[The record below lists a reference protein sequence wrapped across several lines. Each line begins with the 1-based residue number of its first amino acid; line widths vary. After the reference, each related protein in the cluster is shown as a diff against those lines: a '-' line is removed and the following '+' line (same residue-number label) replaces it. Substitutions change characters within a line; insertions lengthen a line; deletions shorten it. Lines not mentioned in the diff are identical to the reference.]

1 MMRRSKKMDKILLC
15 SYGEIDFIFEIE
27 NKKELENAIKYKNE
41 KILNNDFCMSD
52 FEYILEY
59 LENNNIQY
67 NYTAISDI
75 EQLEY

>member
-1 MMRRSKKMDKILLC
+1 MDKILLC
-15 SYGEIDFIFEIE
+15 SYGQIDYIFEIE
-27 NKKELENAIKYKNE
+27 NKTELENAIKYKNE

-67 NYTAISDI
+67 DYTSILDI